1 MKRPSWLRW
10 PCVSAEW
17 ADNLTA
23 QNERLRDERDDA
35 YKARDTAVFNRTQV
49 LRQLAEADAANRR
62 LAGRNLELAV
72 RLSAYAESDPEYLA
86 SLEKRLARALRAV
99 VRYRTGLDDAQRRA
113 DGAQKTLDVFLGLD
127 HPAVAAGVTW
137 QDRREK
143 KMRYDA

>member
-10 PCVSAEW
+10 PVSAEW

-35 YKARDTAVFNRTQV
+35 YEARNIAVFNRTQV

-62 LAGRNLELAV
+62 LAGRNLELGV
-72 RLSAYAESDPEYLA
+72 RLAAYAEADPEYLDA
-86 SLEKRLARALRAV
+86 LEKRLARALRAV
-99 VRYRTGLDDAQRRA
+99 VRYRAGLHDEQRRA
-113 DGAQKTLDVFLGLD
+113 DSAQKTLDVFLGLD
-127 HPAVAAGVTW
+127 HPAVAAGETW